1 MNNSML
7 GLFEHADI
15 LIKTAGS
22 VKKLGYEV
30 TIISPIPL
38 DYDIK
43 RIFGPKKD
51 IVEYFTGLGAVT
63 GLFFGTVFA
72 LGTAFLYA
80 LPRGGRPIFP
90 VTPTLLIAFETTIL
104 LSVLMTFIGFLIF
117 LRWFAFKGMCFHP
130 DVTAEKFCLLVNSIS
145 GDKLNEIETILKG
158 HGAYDIHQIKM

>member
-1 MNNSML
+1 MSNSIL

-22 VKKLGYEV
+22 VRKLGYEV
-30 TIISPIPL
+30 SIISPIPL

-43 RIFGPKKD
+43 RIFGPKKN
-51 IVEYFTGLGAVT
+51 IVEYFTELGAVT
-63 GLFFGTVFA
+63 GLFFGAAFA

-117 LRWFAFKGMCFHP
+117 LRRFAFKGMCFHP
-130 DVTAEKFCLLVNSIS
+130 DITADKFCLLVSGVR

-158 HGAYDIHQIKM
+158 HGAYDIHQIKG